1 MENLLYE
8 KRTHTI
14 HGPDMDYLA
23 LVTLK
28 QNILRRCVEECTPLR
43 VIYEERHQGR

>member
-8 KRTHTI
+8 KRTHTT

-28 QNILRRCVEECTPLR
+28 HNILRRCVEECTPLR
-43 VIYEERHQGR
+43 VIYEEETSR